1 MRVLLDSS
9 FLHDG
14 HIGGRSS
21 SLTAFALGSGVWSP
35 LSVTGVDCTD
45 FGGRVLVSKV
55 HLTGIKFLRLY
66 PLDEYTQYGGVGAD
80 EGIRT
85 SADVPGSRHG
95 MLSGS

>member
-21 SLTAFALGSGVWSP
+21 SLTALALGSGVWSP
-35 LSVTGVDCTD
+35 LSVAGVDCTD

-55 HLTGIKFLRLY
+55 HLTGIKLLRLY
-66 PLDEYTQYGGVGAD
+66 PLD
-80 EGIRT
+80 
-85 SADVPGSRHG
+85 
-95 MLSGS
+95 